1 MEKLAD
7 RIAAKMALAA
17 HGKDLED
24 SSTLT
29 EWNARVWNEIDS
41 QKQFPR
47 DEVRKSVMDILSLG
61 TMF

>member
-1 MEKLAD
+1 
-7 RIAAKMALAA
+7 MALAA